1 MTNEK
6 YRHPLGSRKD
16 QGINVLANRKPF
28 GNSSVLTRGAV
39 GRPPLCLSICAS
51 SCPARR
57 RGEEDMVS
65 LSDDE
70 MQAVMELAAPV
81 CPYDRGRFLRSIAD
95 ELSGYPP
102 ERRGPGL
109 VRQIALRHQQRLL

>member
-1 MTNEK
+1 
-6 YRHPLGSRKD
+6 
-16 QGINVLANRKPF
+16 
-28 GNSSVLTRGAV
+28 
-39 GRPPLCLSICAS
+39 
-51 SCPARR
+51 
-57 RGEEDMVS
+57 MVS

-81 CPYDRGRFLRSIAD
+81 CPHDRGRFLWSIAD

-109 VRQIALRHQQRLL
+109 VRQIALRHQQRLLSEPALPPPWMVPGWRWGRGR